1 MYTYGVRA
9 ISIREREKKKKKSG
23 VKQDVG
29 RKKR

>member
-9 ISIREREKKKKKSG
+9 ISIREREKKKSG
-23 VKQDVG
+23 VEQDVG